1 MRWSAAAAG
10 HRFTVMKGADVNTTG
25 SNASSDGHRRPNR
38 FMTVML
44 PVLLAVYVA
53 IPLAAAHK

>member
-1 MRWSAAAAG
+1 
-10 HRFTVMKGADVNTTG
+10 MKGADVNTTG
-25 SNASSDGHRRPNR
+25 SNASSDGHGRPSR

-53 IPLAAAHK
+53 IPLAAARK

>member
-1 MRWSAAAAG
+1 
-10 HRFTVMKGADVNTTG
+10 MKGADVNTTG
-25 SNASSDGHRRPNR
+25 SNASSDGHGRPSR

-53 IPLAAAHK
+53 IPLAAARR